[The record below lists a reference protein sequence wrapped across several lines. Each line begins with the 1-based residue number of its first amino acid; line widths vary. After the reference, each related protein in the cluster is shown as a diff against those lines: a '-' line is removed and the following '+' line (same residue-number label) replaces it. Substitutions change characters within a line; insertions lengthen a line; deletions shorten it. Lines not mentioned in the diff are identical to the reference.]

1 VATGSSTRTGPLG
14 GAIHD
19 NRMARTRAT
28 RSSATSDSAARNGE
42 LGPPTQIGPGGLKL
56 AEGKAYVRVWL
67 RKRMAM
73 SKPPASTISSLKAS
87 QSATIEAT
95 VTMLEAIREIDT
107 RDGTKKKVRNGKVK
121 DASGEIALVLWGAEV
136 EMVVEGDKVR
146 ITDGWVKDYQGK
158 PQISL
163 GRSGKLEKV

>member
-1 VATGSSTRTGPLG
+1 
-14 GAIHD
+14 
-19 NRMARTRAT
+19 
-28 RSSATSDSAARNGE
+28 
-42 LGPPTQIGPGGLKL
+42 
-56 AEGKAYVRVWL
+56 
-67 RKRMAM
+67 MAM
-73 SKPPASTISSLKAS
+73 SKPPASTISSLRPS

-121 DASGEIALVLWGAEV
+121 DATGEIALVLWGSEV

-146 ITDGWVKDYQGK
+146 ISDGWVKDYQGK

-163 GRSGKLEKV
+163 GRSGKLEKL